1 MSDKKR
7 THELACNEG
16 YTCFQCDHEAACR
29 MWTSGEHVFTIGR
42 GYCRNFMCST
52 KKELQIL
59 PLIMLA
65 SILQPNGGELWDE
78 LASKSTANSNELQRR

>member
-16 YTCFQCDHEAACR
+16 YTCSQCDHEAACR
-29 MWTSGEHVFTIGR
+29 MWTHGEHVFTIGR

-65 SILQPNGGELWDE
+65 SILQPNEGFEKYIESLKRKEATTDE
-78 LASKSTANSNELQRR
+78 